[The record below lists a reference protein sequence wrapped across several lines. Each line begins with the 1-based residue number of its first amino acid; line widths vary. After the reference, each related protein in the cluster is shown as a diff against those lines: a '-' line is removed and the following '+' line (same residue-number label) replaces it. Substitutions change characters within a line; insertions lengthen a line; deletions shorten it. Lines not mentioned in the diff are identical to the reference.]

1 MLTRSMLSG
10 KMADTA
16 VVTKLIQGVEKIL
29 SDKIDA
35 LTKLLAEKDKKI
47 DELETKVVILEEK
60 IAFNDK
66 RFELLERR
74 IDDGE
79 QYSRRTS
86 LQINVIPYEKNET
99 AEQCLNKV
107 KEEVVNLGLSLEDCE
122 YDRAHRV
129 GYPTDRDGKL
139 RKERPMI
146 VKFTTFRA
154 RTSVYRNRNKKG
166 DVRFYIDQTKRRF
179 NLRKLAIE
187 HVKDNPIV
195 DFVFCDINCSLCIRF
210 KDGQYKYFNSEEEL
224 FNLVKK

>member
-86 LQINVIPYEKNET
+86 LSINDIPYEK
-99 AEQCLNKV
+99 KV
-107 KEEVVNLGLSLEDCE
+107 RQPNN
-122 YDRAHRV
+122 A
-129 GYPTDRDGKL
+129 
-139 RKERPMI
+139 
-146 VKFTTFRA
+146 
-154 RTSVYRNRNKKG
+154 
-166 DVRFYIDQTKRRF
+166 
-179 NLRKLAIE
+179 
-187 HVKDNPIV
+187 
-195 DFVFCDINCSLCIRF
+195 
-210 KDGQYKYFNSEEEL
+210 
-224 FNLVKK
+224 